1 MLWLAM
7 TSKAGQEL
15 LGDFSIFAYGS
26 QSLNEFGREWSWL
39 AGKAVGLLAA
49 MVMIALIPLI
59 IKKKGNLGKV

>member
-15 LGDFSIFAYGS
+15 LKDFSIFAYGS
-26 QSLNEFGREWSWL
+26 QSLNEVGREWDWL

-49 MVMIALIPLI
+49 AVMIALNPFVL
-59 IKKKGNLGKV
+59 KKKG